1 MFELTIL
8 VDFAAAHCIPDYPGK
23 CQRLHG
29 HNWKVEVSVQ
39 GDKLDNLGMLVDFSE
54 LKRRVNM
61 VLDTLD
67 HHYLNEIESFRQVN
81 PTAENIACYIYE
93 QLERDFSTLETIS
106 VSKVTVWESLHSA
119 ASYRKMSIKS

>member
-1 MFELTIL
+1 MFELTMI
-8 VDFAAAHCIPDYPGK
+8 VDFAAAHCIPNYPGK

-39 GDKLDNLGMLVDFSE
+39 GEKLDKLGMLVDFSE
-54 LKRRVNM
+54 LKRRVTM

-67 HHYLNEIESFRQVN
+67 HNYLNEIEPFRQLN
-81 PTAENIACYIYE
+81 PTAENIACYIYD
-93 QLERDFSTLETIS
+93 QLDKEFFNLGNIS

-119 ASYRKMSIKS
+119 ASYRR

>member
-1 MFELTIL
+1 MFELTMI

-29 HNWKVEVSVQ
+29 HNWKVEVAVEGQ
-39 GDKLDNLGMLVDFSE
+39 TLDKLGMLVDFSV
-54 LKRRVNM
+54 LKRYVTN

-67 HHYLNEIESFRQVN
+67 HHYLNDMERFQNVN
-81 PTAENIACYIYE
+81 PTAENIACYVYE
-93 QLERDFSTLETIS
+93 KLSEELSSMGNVS

-119 ASYRKMSIKS
+119 ASYRKLEK